1 MKISIT
7 TKIIPVWPLTRSE
20 THCTYSVYNRG
31 IQDRSQSVSTKEH
44 GGLGSHCS
52 SHRQSWSQAPCR
64 KLSSIFGE
72 SIHLQRCREIRASLH
87 PSITIRMWRTQPGL
101 LWIILKG
108 RYVHL
113 SSSPCCHQQQLEQNY
128 ILLAKQFDKI
138 AALQKS
144 VPWDC
149 WRRHVQK
156 GTKLAGNFEIL
167 NP

>member
-1 MKISIT
+1 MLRNSLHVQCLQQEDAGQ
-7 TKIIPVWPLTRSE
+7 IPA
-20 THCTYSVYNRG
+20 
-31 IQDRSQSVSTKEH
+31 
-44 GGLGSHCS
+44 GLQQGTW
-52 SHRQSWSQAPCR
+52 WSQFPPHI
-64 KLSSIFGE
+64 SSIAME
-72 SIHLQRCREIRASLH
+72 PNIVQKVLLQQCSHLWRCKEVSASLH

-108 RYVHL
+108 RSVSL
-113 SSSPCCHQQQLEQNY
+113 SSSPHCHQQQLEQNY

-156 GTKLAGNFEIL
+156 GTKLTGNVEIL